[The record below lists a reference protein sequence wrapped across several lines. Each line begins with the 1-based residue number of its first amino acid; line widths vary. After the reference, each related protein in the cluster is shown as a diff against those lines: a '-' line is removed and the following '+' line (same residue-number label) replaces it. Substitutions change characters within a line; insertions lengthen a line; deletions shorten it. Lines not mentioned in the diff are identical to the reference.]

1 LDFQEDSQ
9 MLKRRHFLSGLMGA
23 ALLTG
28 AISLGETRAEDSP
41 GEFRIGYQKSSS
53 LLVAAKQKQ
62 VFEQRLKSLGVDNVR
77 WVEFQFG
84 PPLLEALGAGAV
96 DFGVTGDTP
105 PILAQ
110 SAGAKLVYTASSPA
124 VQNAILVPKDSPIKS
139 VADLKGKKVAF
150 GKGSSSHNFTVQA
163 LKKGGLAYA
172 DIVPAFLSPA
182 DAVAAFSTGSV
193 DAWAVWDPYFAIA
206 ESKHNARALVTTADG
221 LGSNSFYLANRD
233 FAERHPAVLKAA
245 VEELAGVAKW
255 ASENRNELARI
266 SAEATGVDFAAQ
278 KAATDRYQIEV
289 RPLSDEVV
297 AQQQSIADTFHEL
310 KLIPNAVKVRDI
322 VWSAP
327 SN

>member
-1 LDFQEDSQ
+1 

-28 AISLGETRAEDSP
+28 ALSLGNARAEDAP
-41 GEFRIGYQKSSS
+41 GELRIGYQKSSS
-53 LLVAAKQKQ
+53 LFVVARQKQ

-84 PPLLEALGAGAV
+84 PPLLEALGAGAI

-110 SAGAKLVYTASSPA
+110 SAGAGLVYAASSPA

-163 LKKGGLAYA
+163 LRKGGLAYS

-182 DAVAAFSTGSV
+182 DAVAAFTTGSV

-221 LGSNSFYLANRD
+221 LDSNSFYLANKD
-233 FAERHPAVLKAA
+233 FAERHPNVLKAA
-245 VEELAGVAKW
+245 VEELSGVAKW
-255 ASENRNELARI
+255 ASENRDELAKI
-266 SAEATGVDFAAQ
+266 SAEATGIELAAQ
-278 KAATDRYQIEV
+278 KAATDRYKIEV
-289 RPLSDEVV
+289 RPLSDEVI
-297 AQQQSIADTFHEL
+297 AQQQSIADTFYDL
-310 KLIPNAVKVRDI
+310 KLIPNAIKVRDI
-322 VWSAP
+322 VWTAP

>member
-1 LDFQEDSQ
+1 

-28 AISLGETRAEDSP
+28 ALSLSNARAEDAP

-53 LLVAAKQKQ
+53 LLVVARQKQ
-62 VFEQRLKSLGVDNVR
+62 VFEQRLKSLGVDSVR

-84 PPLLEALGAGAV
+84 PPLLEALGAGAI

-110 SAGAKLVYTASSPA
+110 SAGAGLVYAASSPA
-124 VQNAILVPKDSPIKS
+124 VQNAILVPKDSPVKS

-163 LKKGGLAYA
+163 LKKGGLAYS

-182 DAVAAFSTGSV
+182 DAVAAFTTGSV

-206 ESKHNARALVTTADG
+206 EIKHNARALVTTADG
-221 LGSNSFYLANRD
+221 LDSNSFYLANKD
-233 FAERHPAVLKAA
+233 FAERHPIVLKAA
-245 VEELAGVAKW
+245 VEELSGVAKW
-255 ASENRNELARI
+255 ASENCDELAKI
-266 SAEATGVDFAAQ
+266 SAEATGIELAAQ
-278 KAATDRYQIEV
+278 KAATDRYKIEV
-289 RPLSDEVV
+289 RPLSDEVI
-297 AQQQSIADTFHEL
+297 AQQQSIADTFYDL
-310 KLIPNAVKVRDI
+310 KLIPNAIKVRDI